1 MRSKEPSERVVYSTE
16 QGRICPECC
25 NPISACRCRQK
36 GSPLVFAG
44 IAKVSKETKGRNGKC
59 VTLVSG
65 LTLDPSS
72 LIQLGKTLKMV
83 CGSGGTIKEGVIEIQ
98 GDHVEQVTE
107 QLQKQALIHKR

>member
-1 MRSKEPSERVVYSTE
+1 M
-16 QGRICPECC
+16 
-25 NPISACRCRQK
+25 
-36 GSPLVFAG
+36 FAG